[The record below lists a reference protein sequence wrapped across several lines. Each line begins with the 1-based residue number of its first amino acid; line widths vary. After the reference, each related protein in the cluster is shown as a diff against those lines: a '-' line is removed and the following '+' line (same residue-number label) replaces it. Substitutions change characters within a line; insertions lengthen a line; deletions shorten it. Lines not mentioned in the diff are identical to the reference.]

1 VFDHPAFD
9 AHEHVLHSSDPDT
22 GLRAI
27 IAVHHTGRGPA
38 LGGLRMYPYP
48 DAEAALTDVLR
59 LSRGMTYKNA
69 LAELPFGGGKSV
81 LIGDPRRDK
90 SVARFHGMGRAV
102 HALGG
107 RYRIAED
114 SGITVPDVETMGEVT
129 PHVAGT
135 TADGSSDPSPVT
147 AWGVFH
153 GMRAALQHRYGSD
166 SFAGRRVA
174 VQGVGAVGRKLC
186 HHLAE
191 AGAELAVAD
200 THTEAARETAGRLG
214 AAQRTPEAILREP
227 ADILAPCALGAV
239 LNDATIPELRA
250 GIVAGAANNQLEA
263 DRHAGMLA
271 ARGVLYAPDYAVNA
285 GGVINISHG
294 GPGYD
299 RDAALAHAARIHD
312 TLLEI
317 FQRAERE
324 DITTAAAADRVA
336 ETRFTPRGRSAG

>member
-1 VFDHPAFD
+1 MFDYPAYD
-9 AHEHVLHSSDPDT
+9 AHEHVLHSSDPET

-27 IAVHHTGRGPA
+27 VAVHHTGRGPA

-48 DAEAALTDVLR
+48 DADAALTDVLR
-59 LSRGMTYKNA
+59 LARGMTYKNA

-81 LIGDPRRDK
+81 LIGDPGRDK
-90 SVARFHGMGRAV
+90 TRALFHAMGRAV
-102 HALGG
+102 DALGG
-107 RYRIAED
+107 RYKVAED
-114 SGITVPDVETMGEVT
+114 SGIAVPDVDTMGEVT

-135 TADGSSDPSPVT
+135 TADGSSDPAPVT
-147 AWGVFH
+147 AWGVFN
-153 GMRAALQHRYGSD
+153 GMRAALTYRHGSD

-174 VQGVGAVGRKLC
+174 VQGVGAVGRRLC
-186 HHLAE
+186 GHLTE

-200 THTEAARETAGRLG
+200 TRADLAREVAAGVG
-214 AAQRTPEAILREP
+214 AEVRAPDAILREP
-227 ADILAPCALGAV
+227 ADILAPCAMGAV

-263 DRHAGMLA
+263 DRHAAMLA
-271 ARGVLYAPDYAVNA
+271 ERGVLYAPDYAVNA

-299 RDAALAHAARIHD
+299 ADAALAHAARIHD

-317 FQRAERE
+317 FQRAQGEG
-324 DITTAAAADRVA
+324 ITTAAAADRVA
-336 ETRFTPRGRSAG
+336 ETRFTPRGRAPR

>member
-1 VFDHPAFD
+1 MFDHPAYD
-9 AHEHVLHSSDPDT
+9 AHEHVLHSSDPET

-27 IAVHHTGRGPA
+27 VAVHHTGRGPA

-48 DAEAALTDVLR
+48 DADAALTDVLR
-59 LSRGMTYKNA
+59 LARGMTYKNA

-81 LIGDPRRDK
+81 LIGDPGRDK
-90 SVARFHGMGRAV
+90 TRALFHAMGRAV
-102 HALGG
+102 DALGG
-107 RYRIAED
+107 RYKVAED
-114 SGITVPDVETMGEVT
+114 SGIAVPDVDTMGEVT

-135 TADGSSDPSPVT
+135 TADGSSDPAPVT
-147 AWGVFH
+147 AWGVFN
-153 GMRAALQHRYGSD
+153 GMRAALTSRHGSD

-174 VQGVGAVGRKLC
+174 VQGVGAVGRRLC
-186 HHLAE
+186 GHLAE

-200 THTEAARETAGRLG
+200 TRAETAREVAAGLG
-214 AAQRTPEAILREP
+214 AEVRAPDAILREP
-227 ADILAPCALGAV
+227 ADILAPCAMGAV

-263 DRHAGMLA
+263 DRHAAMLA
-271 ARGVLYAPDYAVNA
+271 ERGVLYAPDYAVNA

-299 RDAALAHAARIHD
+299 ADAALAHAARIHD

-324 DITTAAAADRVA
+324 GSTTAAAADRVA
-336 ETRFTPRGRSAG
+336 ETRFTPRGRAPR

>member
-1 VFDHPAFD
+1 
-9 AHEHVLHSSDPDT
+9 
-22 GLRAI
+22 
-27 IAVHHTGRGPA
+27 
-38 LGGLRMYPYP
+38 MYPYP

-81 LIGDPRRDK
+81 LIGDPHSDK
-90 SVARFHGMGRAV
+90 TRALFHGMGRAV
-102 HALGG
+102 DALGG
-107 RYRIAED
+107 RYKVAED
-114 SGITVPDVETMGEVT
+114 SGIAVPDVDTMGEVT

-153 GMRAALQHRYGSD
+153 GMRAALRHRHGSD

-186 HHLAE
+186 RHLAE
-191 AGAELAVAD
+191 AGAELVVAD
-200 THTEAARETAGRLG
+200 TNPEAAREAADALG
-214 AAQRTPEAILREP
+214 AAVSEPDALLRAD
-227 ADILAPCALGAV
+227 ADILAPCAMGAV

-263 DRHAGMLA
+263 DRHAEMLSQ
-271 ARGVLYAPDYAVNA
+271 RGVLYAPDYAVNA

-299 RDAALAHAARIHD
+299 AQAALAHAARIHD

-324 DITTAAAADRVA
+324 ATTTAAAADRVA
-336 ETRFTPRGRSAG
+336 ETRFTPRGRGPI